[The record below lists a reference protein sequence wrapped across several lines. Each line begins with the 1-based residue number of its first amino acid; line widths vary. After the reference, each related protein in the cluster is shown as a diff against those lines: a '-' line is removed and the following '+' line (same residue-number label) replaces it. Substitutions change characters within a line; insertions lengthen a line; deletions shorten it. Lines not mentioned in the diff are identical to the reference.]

1 MKAAWWSNVKIVT
14 QKKQASMKQ
23 ISKPVFLRCGKI
35 TEVVRVCLKNAFRTP
50 RRQSG
55 MNFGYV
61 TMNEVNSNDLLDSV
75 KTQSMCY
82 CQVQGKRV

>member
-50 RRQSG
+50 PQAIW
-55 MNFGYV
+55 
-61 TMNEVNSNDLLDSV
+61 NEFWLR
-75 KTQSMCY
+75 Y
-82 CQVQGKRV
+82 CERSEQ